1 MEKTLVLALATG
13 NKKFSA
19 SLCKLFESY
28 AEILGSQ
35 GLLTT
40 AMKYLKVLD
49 SGGLSPEL
57 SILRD
62 RISLSAEPGTYAVV
76 LVHFKRMNS
85 DDKTTILYCIS
96 RD

>member
-62 RISLSAEPGTYAVV
+62 RISLSAEPYVCSSV
-76 LVHFKRMNS
+76 SSFQENEF
-85 DDKTTILYCIS
+85 
-96 RD
+96 

>member
-28 AEILGSQ
+28 AEILASQ

-62 RISLSAEPGTYAVV
+62 RISLSAEPGAYAVV
-76 LVHFKRMNS
+76 FLIN
-85 DDKTTILYCIS
+85 I
-96 RD
+96 